1 MEVSWTLTKSACQ
14 ENRSGMRRFA
24 QLICPSILSH
34 KMSAYSLH
42 RRCTN
47 TTLAETAEY
56 RSLQRVEARELGS
69 FACAWRLGLDV
80 IGSKGKAYQL

>member
-1 MEVSWTLTKSACQ
+1 
-14 ENRSGMRRFA
+14 
-24 QLICPSILSH
+24 
-34 KMSAYSLH
+34 MSAYSLH